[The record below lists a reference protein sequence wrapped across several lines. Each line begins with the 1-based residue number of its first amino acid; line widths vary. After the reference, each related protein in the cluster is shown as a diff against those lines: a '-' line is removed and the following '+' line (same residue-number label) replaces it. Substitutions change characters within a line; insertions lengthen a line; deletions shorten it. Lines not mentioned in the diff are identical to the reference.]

1 MKISGPLFSAIIVIA
16 EMTKKK
22 GEEKNARVSV
32 GKKRAQMI
40 SQTTRQDEP
49 QEEEG
54 NSITEEIEVPIVI
67 EETEGEEEE
76 DMMMRMFKNTFNDE
90 DYESYIKSNTL
101 GKSDVECVVTFREA
115 ILYLL
120 EKGDVNLLWN
130 PFYKVYDQLCNK
142 SSFPLASDKIVS
154 LNERMAM
161 CIDKLYEEYPD
172 ANLSDCP
179 DVDWIINNPDFTFEN
194 K

>member
-1 MKISGPLFSAIIVIA
+1 MKISGPLFSAITIIA

-22 GEEKNARVSV
+22 GGKNARVSI
-32 GKKRAQMI
+32 GKKRTQSL
-40 SQTTRQDEP
+40 SQTTRQDDP

-54 NSITEEIEVPIVI
+54 NSITDEIEVPIVI
-67 EETEGEEEE
+67 EETEGEEE

-90 DYESYIKSNTL
+90 DYEGYIKINTL

-142 SSFPLASDKIVS
+142 SSFPMSSDKIAS

-161 CIDKLYEEYPD
+161 CIDKLYEEHPD

-179 DVDWIINNPDFTFEN
+179 NVDWIINNPDFTFEN